1 MSFLGGQGVNRGE
14 EEEVEGGEEGDRDRN
29 SSSPIPIFL
38 PIGGCS
44 PGLIGLVIL

>member
-14 EEEVEGGEEGDRDRN
+14 EGGVEGGEEGDRDWN
-29 SSSPIPIFL
+29 SSSLVSIFL